1 MCVRTWLIALL
12 VPELIL
18 GFGFLEL
25 FNVINSRARYNVVQA
40 EAKSRRQARSGS
52 HGGLRNEPFDGA
64 QENPDSAKW
73 TFTQTFCI
81 NAGGLALQ
89 TQDDWIYTV
98 TCEDEMV
105 LLIQSG
111 MVSPLDLRER
121 DIQEH
126 AKQDWLGKL
135 FTLLQVSWFI
145 CNIITR
151 WASHVSVSPFK
162 LATVAYCFLGIV
174 IYGFWWFK
182 PKDMGAPIIVPLHYD
197 RDNLS
202 GELHDAMHSAGW
214 THRLAP
220 LKEERILLIAWD
232 AMKTPFLSEDGED
245 LELLKERP
253 VETPSWIIHIVVI
266 LFGLTGLS
274 YCGIHIAA

>member
-1 MCVRTWLIALL
+1 MCVRTWLRVLL
-12 VPELIL
+12 VPEMII
-18 GFGFLEL
+18 GFALLEL
-25 FNVINSRARYNVVQA
+25 FNV
-40 EAKSRRQARSGS
+40 EAKSRRQTGPGP
-52 HGGLRNEPFDGA
+52 HGGLRNEPFDGIH
-64 QENPDSAKW
+64 ENSDSAKW

-151 WASHVSVSPFK
+151 WASHVSVSPFE
-162 LATVAYCFLGIV
+162 LATIACCFLVIV
-174 IYGFWWFK
+174 
-182 PKDMGAPIIVPLHYD
+182 
-197 RDNLS
+197 R
-202 GELHDAMHSAGW
+202 E
-214 THRLAP
+214 
-220 LKEERILLIAWD
+220 
-232 AMKTPFLSEDGED
+232 
-245 LELLKERP
+245 
-253 VETPSWIIHIVVI
+253 
-266 LFGLTGLS
+266 
-274 YCGIHIAA
+274 